1 VNKLLEIKEKI
12 IPLILPFGVSRI
24 AVFGSIAR
32 GDESPKSDI
41 DLLITLKPRG
51 QRPATGLK
59 WFGLE
64 DELSRVLGRKVDLI
78 SDKALS
84 PYLRPYIEKEMVILY
99 NEG

>member
-1 VNKLLEIKEKI
+1 MDRFAEIKKKI
-12 IPLILPFGVSRI
+12 IPLVLPFGVSRI
-24 AVFGSIAR
+24 AIFGSIAR

-51 QRPATGLK
+51 QRPAAGLK